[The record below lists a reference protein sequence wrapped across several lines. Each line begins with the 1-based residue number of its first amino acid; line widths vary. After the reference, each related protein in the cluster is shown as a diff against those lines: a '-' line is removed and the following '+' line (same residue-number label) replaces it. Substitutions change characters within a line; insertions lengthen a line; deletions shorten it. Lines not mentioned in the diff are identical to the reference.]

1 MEGNHQQ
8 PLVTETIESRPNNF
22 RVNGNSEPRDLAA
35 LNAPLARENAQLA
48 RERDLLRMVIDNL
61 PDYIYAKDKDGRF
74 ILNNVAHAH
83 DLGAKSPSEMKGKTD
98 FDYFPSDL
106 AQQFFDDEQ
115 RIIQTGAPVINQE
128 QYKEKPGDSS
138 SGMRWSVSSKV
149 IWRDEQNKVLGTVGI
164 TRDIHE
170 FKMAQVALRVSEQR
184 LRES

>member
-61 PDYIYAKDKDGRF
+61 PDYIYAKDQDGRF
-74 ILNNVAHAH
+74 ILNNIAHAR
-83 DLGAKSPSEMKGKTD
+83 DLSGKLPAEIKGKSD
-98 FDYFPSDL
+98 FDFFPPDL

-115 RIIQTGAPVINQE
+115 KIIKTGTPVINQE
-128 QYKEKPGDSS
+128 QYKASPHNRNAEK
-138 SGMRWSVSSKV
+138 RWS
-149 IWRDEQNKVLGTVGI
+149 
-164 TRDIHE
+164 
-170 FKMAQVALRVSEQR
+170 
-184 LRES
+184 